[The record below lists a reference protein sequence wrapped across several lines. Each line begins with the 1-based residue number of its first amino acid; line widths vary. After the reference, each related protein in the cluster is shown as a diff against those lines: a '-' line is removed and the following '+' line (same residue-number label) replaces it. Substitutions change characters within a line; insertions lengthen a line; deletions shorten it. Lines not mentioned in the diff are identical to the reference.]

1 MAGNSG
7 YKFEH
12 AGRVAPGDVLI
23 DREGHEMIVVEVVN
37 RSTGDCYAL
46 YNGEI
51 KLINALRSS
60 RIMQKSHAHN
70 QKDYSDA
77 KTQA

>member
-1 MAGNSG
+1 MSVNKK
-7 YKFEH
+7 YRFEH
-12 AGRVAPGDVLI
+12 PGRVSPGDVLI

-37 RSTGDCYAL
+37 KSTGDCYAL

-60 RIMQKSHAHN
+60 RIMQKAHN
-70 QKDYSDA
+70 KKDFPDA
-77 KTQA
+77 ETQA

>member
-1 MAGNSG
+1 MSGNKSR
-7 YKFEH
+7 YRFEH
-12 AGRVAPGDVLI
+12 AGMVAPGDVLI
-23 DREGHEMIVVEVVN
+23 DREGHEMVVVEVVN

-60 RIMQKSHAHN
+60 RIMQKTTMT
-70 QKDYSDA
+70 KDYPDA
-77 KTQA
+77 ETQA